1 MIAALGLSTFKY
13 ETAAISIFITS
24 WGHLQNILAIFDTV
38 ARTEDSVIMTVSQN
52 KVYGIRDQRP
62 KKGWDKGSQALGS
75 EVTSL
80 GIGINSASRGSV
92 IQYSDRKC

>member
-38 ARTEDSVIMTVSQN
+38 ARTEDSVTGSQTQ
-52 KVYGIRDQRP
+52 GIWDQGSKA
-62 KKGWDKGSQALGS
+62 KKGVG
-75 EVTSL
+75 
-80 GIGINSASRGSV
+80 
-92 IQYSDRKC
+92 

>member
-38 ARTEDSVIMTVSQN
+38 ARTEDSVTVSQN
-52 KVYGIRDQRP
+52 KVYGIRNQRL
-62 KKGWDKGSQALGS
+62 KKGWDKGSQARDLRSQAAGS
-75 EVTSL
+75 ESTVPQGDL
-80 GIGINSASRGSV
+80 
-92 IQYSDRKC
+92 

>member
-62 KKGWDKGSQALGS
+62 KKRWDKGSQARDLRSQATGS
-75 EVTSL
+75 ESTVPQRDL
-80 GIGINSASRGSV
+80 
-92 IQYSDRKC
+92 

>member
-38 ARTEDSVIMTVSQN
+38 ARTEDSVTGLQD
-52 KVYGIRDQRP
+52 KVYGNGDQRP
-62 KKGWDKGSQALGS
+62 KMGWDKGSQARDLKSQAVGLGS
-75 EVTSL
+75 TVPQGDL
-80 GIGINSASRGSV
+80 
-92 IQYSDRKC
+92 

>member
-38 ARTEDSVIMTVSQN
+38 ARTEDSVTGLQD
-52 KVYGIRDQRP
+52 KVYGNRDQRP
-62 KKGWDKGSQALGS
+62 KMGWDKGSQAWDLKSQAVVLGS
-75 EVTSL
+75 TVPQGDL
-80 GIGINSASRGSV
+80 
-92 IQYSDRKC
+92 

>member
-1 MIAALGLSTFKY
+1 MIAALGLSTFKC
-13 ETAAISIFITS
+13 ETVGISIFITS

-62 KKGWDKGSQALGS
+62 KKGWDKGSQARDLRSQAAGS
-75 EVTSL
+75 ESTVPQRDL
-80 GIGINSASRGSV
+80 
-92 IQYSDRKC
+92 